1 MKRRGEKW
9 LVPVSLH
16 RLVRYRYE
24 DSFQLT
30 WLVFILVSQGLTKV
44 TKAMNGPDD
53 FFKSLYAAT
62 DFFSYLRVQFLEL
75 CVLLVHLE
83 VDLGRGDGDG
93 AAHGDAGAHQDGG
106 GADVDR
112 H

>member
-30 WLVFILVSQGLTKV
+30 LAGCGLH
-44 TKAMNGPDD
+44 
-53 FFKSLYAAT
+53 LYFPRYK
-62 DFFSYLRVQFLEL
+62 DEK
-75 CVLLVHLE
+75 E
-83 VDLGRGDGDG
+83 K
-93 AAHGDAGAHQDGG
+93 
-106 GADVDR
+106 
-112 H
+112 